1 MDRSWITCDRLS
13 VEYRSGV
20 ADFLDFAILNAE
32 NRMSIRCPCT
42 FCCNME
48 FHTPQQV
55 KDHLFEK
62 CFLPRYIV
70 WTWHGKTDS
79 KSRFTKCEDHSHS
92 QRFRCHDYNNIIDM
106 VEDAYEHC
114 DRDPSSFKDML
125 EDAEKPLYPGAK
137 HSKLSSLMR
146 LYNVKWN
153 YGWSDKG
160 FSALLEVLAD
170 ILPNNNT
177 LPMSMYEVKKTMKV
191 LGLEYEKIHACSN
204 DCILYRNEFADLA
217 ECPNCGA
224 SRYKK
229 KKIAQQNLGKG
240 FLKRYYGIFHLFLN

>member
-1 MDRSWITCDRLS
+1 MDRSWITSDRFS

-48 FHTPQQV
+48 FHTSQQV

-62 CFLPRYIV
+62 GFLPRYIV
-70 WTWHGKTDS
+70 WTWHGETDS
-79 KSRFTKCEDHSHS
+79 KSTFTNCEDHSHS
-92 QRFRCHDYNNIIDM
+92 QRFRCHDYSNIIDM

-146 LYNVKWN
+146 LYNVKGN

-191 LGLEYEKIHACSN
+191 LGLEYEKIHACPN
-204 DCILYRNEFADLA
+204 DCILYRNEFADLV

-229 KKIAQQNLGKG
+229 K
-240 FLKRYYGIFHLFLN
+240 R